1 MKNKDLKICII
12 STLKT
17 PTVIISLKEKT
28 TYIYIYAILYYMRH
42 STLLFPIKYNT
53 TFKHTVAR
61 LYKENANA

>member
-28 TYIYIYAILYYMRH
+28 IYIYAILYYMRH
-42 STLLFPIKYNT
+42 SNLLFPIKYNT
-53 TFKHTVAR
+53 TFEHTVAR